1 MSKKNWKK
9 PINAFLATTL
19 VASVAAPVAPFTVQA
34 ETLAKDLIISEYI
47 EGSSF
52 NKAIEIYNGT
62 GAAVDLS
69 NYTLELHTN
78 GEVTAKNK
86 VNLTG
91 TLESGA
97 TYVLY
102 HKDAAPN
109 IKVKGNL
116 ENSTVINFNGNDPVV
131 LRKAGEIVDSIGQV
145 GSSADFA
152 KDVTLV
158 RKSSVLSGDTT
169 IEDPFNA
176 ALEWTSYPVDD
187 FSNLGQH
194 VMDIDSGQPVD
205 PEAPAILS
213 IGEARNKG
221 VGETVTI
228 KGRVAAG
235 LKNTFSVQDETG
247 GIAVRPTSLAMSI
260 GDEVTLKGKLA
271 DYRGLLQLD
280 GATIVEKVE
289 NAGVP
294 SPKVV
299 TGSQVNEDN
308 ESQLVTVKNVTF
320 TDVQQ
325 GAGWANFTA
334 SDGTNFL
341 VRDETNSLGLA
352 VGTNYESITGI
363 VQQFDNDYQ
372 VIPRSKA
379 DIVVDSSA
387 LKPASASP
395 GSGTF
400 VGKTTVTLTTPTVD
414 AEIYYTLD
422 GTVPTDKSLKYETP
436 IEISKNTTLKAI
448 VKAKD
453 GTYSEITT
461 FDYRIA
467 DQLQIHDIQ
476 GAGHA
481 STFDGKTVEGIEGV
495 VTYSFTLNNNWY
507 YTIQTPDE
515 LADHDPNTSEGI
527 FLYSGKKPWPIKV
540 GDLVSVKGKV
550 SEYAYDGYDDRQQ
563 TDLKTTQINV
573 RDDQDGKVEVIK
585 SSVALPKAIEIDK
598 LKMSFSQIDSD
609 QLQIFNPTIDA
620 IDFWE
625 SIEGMRVEVRN
636 VKAVAPQE
644 HGDLVTV
651 LEDESTDTIH
661 GGVLYEKENAN
672 PNRIQF
678 RLEPNGAARNFEV
691 ATGDKF
697 KGPIT
702 GIVGY
707 SYQNFKIY
715 ASLDEMKA
723 AYEKGNT
730 APETT
735 KIIKAED
742 KVTIA
747 SYNLENFSNNK
758 TSTTDD
764 KARKLARAIGID
776 MGSPDIVGVT
786 EVQDNNGPSA
796 GDSKADQS
804 YKRLIDAI
812 KGVGG
817 VEYQYVN
824 IDPINNQDGG
834 APDANI
840 RVGFLYNP
848 KRVKLKEGMP
858 SGDATT
864 AVGYKDGK
872 LTLNP
877 GRIDPANEAFHSS
890 RKPLAAQ
897 FEFQGEDVIVIANHW
912 NSKNGDTPLFGAIQ
926 PPQYGSEKQRKK
938 IANIVYNFVEDVKS
952 KNPDANIV
960 SLGDFNDYQFAD
972 ALKIHEGQLMTNMIN
987 KVDASDRYTYVYQ
1000 GNSQVLDHILV
1011 SNNLAE
1017 KTDVDIL
1024 HINADFTDMAG
1035 RASDHDPVM
1044 VQIDVKKG
1052 STVEPILPEIVYDY
1066 KNFKTNKLTINK
1078 PSVAVHLDAQSVIPK
1093 GVFLK
1098 GAYAELH
1105 GEGFKTTDVFLSP
1118 AKAGMIIDLKGNSVK
1133 TLTIEGPKV
1142 SEIRGAENIDI
1153 QSIIYKKGAAPEQIK
1168 FTNSKGD
1175 PIVDPSLPSENKQP
1189 IIKNPISNKT
1199 VAAGEEIQI
1208 DLTDYFSDPDGD
1220 ELSFT
1225 ATKGTI
1231 SGKLL
1236 TLNLDEGSHI
1246 VGVTASDGKNS
1257 VTTSFSVTVM
1267 ANDYYAGAYNKE
1279 GQALKKALHDIISEQ
1294 KVLSY
1299 DDVWDALKYTDE
1311 DPNNLNNVILFYS
1324 GKSSPKTNSGGN
1336 VGNWNREHT
1345 WAKSHGNFGTSKGP
1359 GTDIHHLRAT
1369 DVQVNSAR
1377 GNLDFDNGGSPV
1389 AGCNGCFKDSDSFEP
1404 PNRVKG
1410 DVARILLYMATR
1422 YEPGDKVDLELND
1435 KVNNGTAPYHGK
1447 LSVLLQWHKQDPVDE
1462 YEKQRNERIYDIQGN
1477 RNPFIDHPEWVEKIW

>member
-9 PINAFLATTL
+9 PLNTFLATTL
-19 VASVAAPVAPFTVQA
+19 VASIAAPIAPITVNA

-62 GAAVDLS
+62 GTTVDLS

-78 GEVTAKNK
+78 GEATAKNK
-86 VNLTG
+86 VSLTG
-91 TLESGA
+91 SLENGA

-102 HKDAAPN
+102 HKDANPN
-109 IKVKGNL
+109 IKAKGNL
-116 ENSTVINFNGNDPVV
+116 ENTTVINFNGNDPVV
-131 LRKAGEIVDSIGQV
+131 LRKSGEIVDSIGQV
-145 GSSADFA
+145 GSSVDFA

-158 RKSSVLSGDTT
+158 RKASVLTGDTN
-169 IEDPFNA
+169 INDPFISA
-176 ALEWTSYPVDD
+176 SEWNSFSVDD

-194 VMDIDSGQPVD
+194 VMDNDSGGPVD
-205 PEAPAILS
+205 PEVPAILS
-213 IGEARNKG
+213 IGDARNKG

-235 LKNTFSVQDETG
+235 LKNTFSVQDDTG
-247 GIAVRPTSLAMSI
+247 GIAVRPTSLAMSV
-260 GDEVTLKGKLA
+260 GDEVTLKGKLV

-294 SPKVV
+294 SSKVV
-299 TGSQVNEDN
+299 TGAQVNEDS
-308 ESQLVTVKNVTF
+308 ESQLVTVNNVTL

-334 SDGTNFL
+334 NDGTNFL
-341 VRDETNSLGLA
+341 VRDETNSLGLT

-363 VQQFDNDYQ
+363 VQQFDKDYQ
-372 VIPRSKA
+372 VIPRSKE
-379 DIVVDSSA
+379 DIVEDSSA
-387 LKPASASP
+387 LKPAIASP

-400 VGKTTVTLTTPTVD
+400 VGKTTVTLTTPTAN
-414 AEIYYTLD
+414 AEIYYTVD
-422 GTVPTDKSLKYETP
+422 GKVPTDKSLKYETP
-436 IEISKNTTLKAI
+436 IEISKNTTLKTI

-453 GTYSEITT
+453 GTFSEITT
-461 FDYRIA
+461 FEYTIA
-467 DQLQIHDIQ
+467 DKLQIHDIQ

-481 STFDGKTVEGIEGV
+481 TTFDGKTVEGIEGI

-515 LADHDPNTSEGI
+515 LVDNDPNTSEGI
-527 FLYSGKKPWPIKV
+527 FLYSGNKPWPIKV

-573 RDDQDGKVEVIK
+573 RNDQNGKVEVLK
-585 SSVALPKAIEIDK
+585 SSVALPKAINIDK
-598 LKMSFSQIDSD
+598 LKMSFSKIDSD
-609 QLQIFNPTIDA
+609 QLGIFNPTIDA

-625 SIEGMRVEVRN
+625 SIEGMRVEVGN

-651 LEDESTDTIH
+651 LEDEPTNTIH
-661 GGVLYEKENAN
+661 GGVLYEKDNAN
-672 PNRIQF
+672 PNRVQF
-678 RLEPNGAARNFEV
+678 RLEPNGTARDFEV

-730 APETT
+730 SPERT
-735 KIIKAED
+735 KIVKAED
-742 KVTIA
+742 KLTIA

-764 KARKLARAIGID
+764 KAKKLARAIGID

-804 YKRLIDAI
+804 YQRLIDAI

-848 KRVKLKEGMP
+848 ERVKLKEGMP
-858 SGDATT
+858 TGDATT
-864 AVGYKDGK
+864 AVGYQDGK

-877 GRIDPANEAFHSS
+877 GRIDPNNEAFNSS

-897 FEFQGEDVIVIANHW
+897 FEFQDEDVIVIANHW
-912 NSKNGDTPLFGAIQ
+912 NSKTGDTPLFGAVQ
-926 PPQYGSEKQRKK
+926 PPQYRSEVQRKK
-938 IANIVYNFVEDVKS
+938 IANIIYNFVGDVKS

-972 ALKIHEGQLMTNMIN
+972 SLKIHEGQLMTNMIN
-987 KVDASDRYTYVYQ
+987 KVEASDRYTYVFQ

-1044 VQIDVKKG
+1044 VQLDVNKP
-1052 STVEPILPEIVYDY
+1052 TVEPIQPEIVYDY
-1066 KNFKTNKLTINK
+1066 KNFKKNKLTINK

-1105 GEGFKTTDVFLSP
+1105 GEGFKTTDVILSP
-1118 AKAGMIIDLKGNSVK
+1118 AKAGMIIDLKGTTVK
-1133 TLTIEGPKV
+1133 SLTIEGAKV
-1142 SEIRGAENIDI
+1142 SEIRGAENLDLK
-1153 QSIIYKKGAAPEQIK
+1153 SIIYTKGAAPEQIK
-1168 FTNSKGD
+1168 FTDSKGK
-1175 PIVDPSLPSENKQP
+1175 PIADPSVPAENKQP
-1189 IIKNPISNKT
+1189 IIQNPISNKT
-1199 VAAGEEIQI
+1199 VAVGEEIKI
-1208 DLTDYFSDPDGD
+1208 DLTNHFSDPDGD

-1231 SGKLL
+1231 NGKVL

-1246 VGVTASDGKNS
+1246 VGVTASDGKKS
-1257 VTTSFSVTVM
+1257 VTTSFSVTVI

-1299 DDVWDALKYTDE
+1299 DDVWNALKYTDE
-1311 DPNNLNNVILFYS
+1311 DPSNPSNVILFYS

-1345 WAKSHGNFGTSKGP
+1345 WAKSHGNFGTSNGP
-1359 GTDIHHLRAT
+1359 GTDIHHLRPT
-1369 DVQVNSAR
+1369 DVQVNSSR

-1389 AGCNGCFKDSDSFEP
+1389 AGCNGCLKDSDSFEP
-1404 PNRVKG
+1404 PNGVKG

-1422 YEPGDKVDLELND
+1422 YEAGDKVDLELND

-1462 YEKQRNERIYDIQGN
+1462 YEKRRNERIYEIQGN
-1477 RNPFIDHPEWVEKIW
+1477 RNPFIDHPEFVEKIW

>member
-9 PINAFLATTL
+9 PLNTFLATTL
-19 VASVAAPVAPFTVQA
+19 VASIAAPIAPITVNA

-62 GAAVDLS
+62 GTAVDLS

-78 GEVTAKNK
+78 GEATAKNK
-86 VNLTG
+86 VSLTG
-91 TLESGA
+91 TLENGA

-102 HKDAAPN
+102 HKDANPN
-109 IKVKGNL
+109 IKAQGNL
-116 ENSTVINFNGNDPVV
+116 ENTTVINFNGNDPVV
-131 LRKAGEIVDSIGQV
+131 LRKSGEIVDSIGQV

-158 RKSSVLSGDTT
+158 RKASVLTGDTN
-169 IEDPFNA
+169 INDPFNSA
-176 ALEWTSYPVDD
+176 SEWNSFSVDD

-194 VMDIDSGQPVD
+194 VMDNDSGGPID
-205 PEAPAILS
+205 PETPAILS
-213 IGEARNKG
+213 IGDARNKG

-235 LKNTFSVQDETG
+235 LKNTFSVQDDTG
-247 GIAVRPTSLAMSI
+247 GIAVRPSSLAMSV

-299 TGSQVNEDN
+299 TGAQVNEDS
-308 ESQLVTVKNVTF
+308 ESQLVTVNNVTL

-334 SDGTNFL
+334 NDGTNFL
-341 VRDETNSLGLA
+341 VRDETNSLGLT

-363 VQQFDNDYQ
+363 VQQFDKDYQ
-372 VIPRSKA
+372 VIPRSKE
-379 DIVVDSSA
+379 DIVEDSSA
-387 LKPASASP
+387 LKPAIASP

-400 VGKTTVTLTTPTVD
+400 VGKTTVTLTTPTAN
-414 AEIYYTLD
+414 AEIYYTVD
-422 GTVPTDKSLKYETP
+422 GTEPTDKSIKYETP
-436 IEISKNTTLKAI
+436 IEISKNTTLKTI

-461 FDYRIA
+461 FDYTIA
-467 DQLQIHDIQ
+467 DKLQIHDIQ

-481 STFDGKTVEGIEGV
+481 STFDGKTVEGIEGI

-515 LADHDPNTSEGI
+515 LVDNDPNTSEGI
-527 FLYSGKKPWPIKV
+527 FLYSGNKPWPVKV

-573 RDDQDGKVEVIK
+573 RNDQNGKVEVLK
-585 SSVALPKAIEIDK
+585 SSVALPKAINIDK
-598 LKMSFSQIDSD
+598 LKMSFSKIDSD
-609 QLQIFNPTIDA
+609 QLGIFNPTIDA

-625 SIEGMRVEVRN
+625 SIEGMRVEVGN

-651 LEDESTDTIH
+651 LEDEPTNTIH
-661 GGVLYEKENAN
+661 GGVLYEKDSAN
-672 PNRIQF
+672 PNRVQF
-678 RLEPNGAARNFEV
+678 RLEPNGAARDFEV

-730 APETT
+730 SPERT
-735 KIIKAED
+735 KIVKAED
-742 KVTIA
+742 KLTIA

-764 KARKLARAIGID
+764 KAKKLARAIGID

-848 KRVKLKEGMP
+848 ERVKLKEGMP
-858 SGDATT
+858 TGDATT
-864 AVGYKDGK
+864 AVGYQDGK

-877 GRIDPANEAFHSS
+877 GRIDPNNEAFNRS

-912 NSKNGDTPLFGAIQ
+912 NSKTGDTPLFGAVQ
-926 PPQYGSEKQRKK
+926 PPQYGSEVQRKK
-938 IANIVYNFVEDVKS
+938 IANIIYNFVGDVKS

-972 ALKIHEGQLMTNMIN
+972 SLKIHEGQLMTNMIN
-987 KVDASDRYTYVYQ
+987 KVEASDRYTYVFQ

-1044 VQIDVKKG
+1044 VQLDVNKP
-1052 STVEPILPEIVYDY
+1052 TVEPIQPEIVYDY
-1066 KNFKTNKLTINK
+1066 KNFKKNKLTINK
-1078 PSVAVHLDAQSVIPK
+1078 PSVAVHLDAQSVITK

-1105 GEGFKTTDVFLSP
+1105 GEGFKTTDVILSP
-1118 AKAGMIIDLKGNSVK
+1118 AKAGMIIDLKSTTVK
-1133 TLTIEGPKV
+1133 SLTIEGAKV
-1142 SEIRGAENIDI
+1142 SEIRGAENLDLK
-1153 QSIIYKKGAAPEQIK
+1153 SIIYTKGAAPEQIK
-1168 FTNSKGD
+1168 FTDSKGK
-1175 PIVDPSLPSENKQP
+1175 PIVDPSVPAENKQP
-1189 IIKNPISNKT
+1189 IIQNPISNKT
-1199 VAAGEEIQI
+1199 VAVGEEIKI
-1208 DLTDYFSDPDGD
+1208 DLTNHFSDPDGD

-1231 SGKLL
+1231 NGKVL

-1246 VGVTASDGKNS
+1246 VGVTASDGKKS
-1257 VTTSFSVTVM
+1257 VTTSFSVTVI

-1279 GQALKKALHDIISEQ
+1279 GQVLKKALHDIISEQ

-1299 DDVWDALKYTDE
+1299 DNVWNALKYTDE
-1311 DPNNLNNVILFYS
+1311 DPSNPSNVILFYS

-1345 WAKSHGNFGTSKGP
+1345 WAKSHGNFGTSNGP
-1359 GTDIHHLRAT
+1359 GTDIHHLRPT
-1369 DVQVNSAR
+1369 DVQVNSSR

-1389 AGCNGCFKDSDSFEP
+1389 AGCNGCLKDSDSFEP

-1422 YEPGDKVDLELND
+1422 YEAGDKVDLELND

-1462 YEKQRNERIYDIQGN
+1462 YEKRRNERIYEIQGN